1 MAEEVKRR
9 YSRLAWVALACLVV
23 PMFAS
28 YFFDDMFSTISYLFE
43 DPSRT
48 ALGWDAAGYGLYTS
62 GYSVLCVFGGLVICG
77 ILLDKWG
84 VRITGSIFV
93 GMMAAGALLV
103 LHAIT
108 AGYAPAKSLRL
119 AYVGCMFFG
128 LGSEIAGTAVTRSIA
143 KWFRDGPMALAMGL
157 QLAIARLGTAVALV
171 LAPRLVVENAGHVYS
186 LAETARPAVFG
197 IGLMAAGLILW
208 AFFVALDARRF
219 PARRPG
225 AAAQGSTPAA
235 SGHEARTGA
244 DLSSNNDAVT
254 GADLLSDNDAGTVSD
269 SSSDDGTFRL
279 KDVLKVLTNKNFW
292 LLGLLCV
299 LFYSSIVAFKK
310 FAGAILIPRFG
321 IPAAT
326 AGWMVSMLPFSTVIF
341 APLFGLLVDKRGKG
355 TRWMILGSILA
366 LIAHLLLAFAPAGI
380 PFYGYL
386 SMVFLG
392 FGYSLV
398 PAALWPSVPKIVPD
412 KVLGT
417 TYSLIYWVQNLG
429 LLSFKWLA
437 GVILGAA
444 AGSAAAAAA
453 GSAAVASSAGSA
465 AGSAASSV
473 FSAGA
478 LSGPVRVELMFV
490 ALCVAAVVIALL
502 FARVS
507 RRRPELRLD
516 APSGKELS
524 PR

>member
-1 MAEEVKRR
+1 MAEAVKRR
-9 YSRLAWVALACLVV
+9 YTRLAWVALACLVV

-28 YFFDDMFSTISYLFE
+28 YFFDDMFSTITYLFE
-43 DPSRT
+43 DPSMT

-62 GYSVLCVFGGLVICG
+62 GYSVLCVFGGLVVCG

-108 AGYAPAKSLRL
+108 AGYAPANSLRL

-143 KWFRDGPMALAMGL
+143 KWFREGPMALAMGL

-171 LAPRLVVENAGHVYS
+171 LSPRLVVENAGHVYS
-186 LAETARPAVFG
+186 LSETARPAVFG
-197 IGLMAAGLILW
+197 VGLMAAGLILW
-208 AFFVALDARRF
+208 AIFVALDARHDK
-219 PARRPG
+219 AHG
-225 AAAQGSTPAA
+225 AVAAA
-235 SGHEARTGA
+235 SGE
-244 DLSSNNDAVT
+244 DAFR
-254 GADLLSDNDAGTVSD
+254 LSDVW
-269 SSSDDGTFRL
+269 
-279 KDVLKVLTNKNFW
+279 KVLKSRNFW
-292 LLGLLCV
+292 MLGLLCV

-355 TRWMILGSILA
+355 TRWMILGSVLA
-366 LIAHLLLAFAPAGI
+366 LIAHLLLAFAPEGV

-437 GVILGAA
+437 GIILGA
-444 AGSAAAAAA
+444 
-453 GSAAVASSAGSA
+453 SA
-465 AGSAASSV
+465 AGAV
-473 FSAGA
+473 
-478 LSGPVRVELMFV
+478 SGPVRVELMFV
-490 ALCVAAVVIALL
+490 GLCIAAVVIALL
-502 FARVS
+502 FSRIS
-507 RRRPELRLD
+507 RRNPGLRLD
-516 APSGKELS
+516 APAGK
-524 PR
+524 

>member
-1 MAEEVKRR
+1 MAEAVKRR
-9 YSRLAWVALACLVV
+9 YTRLAWVALACLVV

-43 DPSRT
+43 DPSMT

-62 GYSVLCVFGGLVICG
+62 GYSVLCVFGGLVVCG

-143 KWFRDGPMALAMGL
+143 KWFREGPMALAMGL

-171 LAPRLVVENAGHVYS
+171 LSPRLVVENAGHVYS
-186 LAETARPAVFG
+186 LSETARPAVFG
-197 IGLMAAGLILW
+197 VGLMAAGLILW
-208 AFFVALDARRF
+208 AIFVALDARHDKTN
-219 PARRPG
+219 G
-225 AAAQGSTPAA
+225 AVAAA
-235 SGHEARTGA
+235 SGE
-244 DLSSNNDAVT
+244 DAFR
-254 GADLLSDNDAGTVSD
+254 LSDVW
-269 SSSDDGTFRL
+269 
-279 KDVLKVLTNKNFW
+279 KVLKSRNFW
-292 LLGLLCV
+292 MLGLLCV

-355 TRWMILGSILA
+355 TRWMILGSVLA
-366 LIAHLLLAFAPAGI
+366 LIAHLLLAFAPEGV

-437 GVILGAA
+437 GIILGA
-444 AGSAAAAAA
+444 
-453 GSAAVASSAGSA
+453 SA
-465 AGSAASSV
+465 AGAV
-473 FSAGA
+473 
-478 LSGPVRVELMFV
+478 SGPVRVELMFV
-490 ALCVAAVVIALL
+490 GLCIAAVVIALL
-502 FARVS
+502 FSRIS
-507 RRRPELRLD
+507 RRNPGLRLD
-516 APSGKELS
+516 APAGK
-524 PR
+524 